1 MTISVPRLML
11 AESPSTDPYRNIAA
25 ENLLGRSVSGNGL
38 ILYLWQNSDTVV
50 IGRNQNPWAECD
62 CDALEKDGCRIARR
76 LSGGGAVWHDLGN
89 LNYTFI
95 YSDGGYTRSELAK
108 YVSDACR
115 AAGTE
120 AETSGR
126 NDISVGGRKISG
138 TAFYSSRGISYF
150 HGTLLI
156 SADTG
161 RMLRYLTPDRKK
173 LDAKG
178 VRSVASR
185 VANMTEYCP
194 GLTVTD
200 MKELL
205 ISRVSCLSGSGAE
218 PVLMPEGPELEELAG
233 RLGSW
238 EHNFGSTFRFTSS
251 CSGRFIWGGIQILL
265 VSDRGR
271 IDDVR
276 IYTDSMDPD
285 LSVNTR
291 NALLGKRIERTE
303 LYEALID
310 AAGSDAAGDIADL
323 ISGSAV

>member
-1 MTISVPRLML
+1 MTVPKPRLML
-11 AESPSTDPYRNIAA
+11 AESLSTDPYRNIAA
-25 ENLLGRSVSGNGL
+25 ENLLGRSVSGNSL

-62 CDALEKDGCRIARR
+62 CEALEKDGCRIARR

-89 LNYTFI
+89 LNYTFV
-95 YSDGGYTRSELAK
+95 YGDGAFTRAELAAA
-108 YVSDACR
+108 VSDACR

-120 AETSGR
+120 AEVSGR
-126 NDISVGGRKISG
+126 NDITVGGRKISG
-138 TAFYSSRGISYF
+138 SAFYSSRGISYF

-156 SADTG
+156 SADTE
-161 RMLRYLTPDRKK
+161 RMLRYLTPDKKK

-185 VANMTEYCP
+185 VANMTEFCP
-194 GLTVTD
+194 GLTVAD

-205 ISRVSCLSGSGAE
+205 KRSAVSFSGSDAA
-218 PVLMPEGPELEELAG
+218 PLPMPEGQEFEELAG

-238 EHNFGSTFRFTSS
+238 EHNYGSTFRFTSS
-251 CSGRFIWGGIQILL
+251 CSGRFPWGGIQILI

-271 IDDVR
+271 IDDIR

-285 LSVNTR
+285 LSDNVR
-291 NALLGKRIERTE
+291 NALLGKRIDRTE
-303 LYEALID
+303 MHESLIS
-310 AAGSDAAGDIADL
+310 AAGADAAGDIADL